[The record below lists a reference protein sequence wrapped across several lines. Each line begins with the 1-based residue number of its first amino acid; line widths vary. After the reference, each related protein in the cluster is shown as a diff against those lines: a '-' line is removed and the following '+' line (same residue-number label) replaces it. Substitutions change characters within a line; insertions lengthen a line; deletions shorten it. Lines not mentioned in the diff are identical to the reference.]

1 MMSLRSRGVLLILGL
16 SLTLISP
23 RSLQAGPFS
32 AIYSFGDSLT
42 DTGNAFLATGGANP
56 PPGYFNGRFSNG
68 PLWIDQF
75 AGYLGLAP
83 LTPAII
89 PGGTNYAVAGAMS
102 GVGNSPVGAPNL
114 LTQIGIFQANL
125 GGGAADS
132 SALYTI
138 NIGGNDFLGGQTD
151 PTIPA
156 ANVSLAIQS
165 LAALGATRI
174 LVLDTELLGYT
185 PRALSLLNPI
195 QQAGLNLISTAY
207 SAQLQANL
215 AGLGSTLGISIYL
228 TDILETSAKVHA
240 NPAAYGFTNITDG
253 AYLVGNFAATGYL
266 YWDDIHPTTA
276 GHALIAQRALAAI
289 PEPSTLVLWGMGTL
303 ALGWARRRHQTAA

>member
-1 MMSLRSRGVLLILGL
+1 MSLRSVGVLLFLGV
-16 SLTLISP
+16 SLTLTSIRP
-23 RSLQAGPFS
+23 LQAGPFS
-32 AIYSFGDSLT
+32 AIYAFGDSLT
-42 DTGNAFLATGGANP
+42 DTGNVFLATGGTNP

-68 PLWIDQF
+68 PLWIDQVTTHF
-75 AGYLGLAP
+75 GLAP
-83 LTPAII
+83 LTPAIV
-89 PGGTNYAVAGAMS
+89 PGGTNYAVGGAMS
-102 GVGNSPVGAPNL
+102 GLGNSPVGAPNL
-114 LTQIGIFQANL
+114 LTQIGIFQASL

-165 LAALGATRI
+165 LAALGATQI

-185 PRALSLLNPI
+185 PRALSLLNPV
-195 QQAGLNLISTAY
+195 QQAGLNLICTAY
-207 SAQLQANL
+207 SAQLQANI
-215 AGLGSTLGISIYL
+215 AGLRSTLGISIYL

-253 AYLVGNFAATGYL
+253 AYLVGDYAATGYL
-266 YWDDIHPTTA
+266 YWDDIHPTSA
-276 GHALIAQRALAAI
+276 GHTLIAQQAIAAI
-289 PEPSTLVLWGMGTL
+289 PEPSAMVLLGMGTL
-303 ALGWARRRHQTAA
+303 ALGWVHRRHQTAV